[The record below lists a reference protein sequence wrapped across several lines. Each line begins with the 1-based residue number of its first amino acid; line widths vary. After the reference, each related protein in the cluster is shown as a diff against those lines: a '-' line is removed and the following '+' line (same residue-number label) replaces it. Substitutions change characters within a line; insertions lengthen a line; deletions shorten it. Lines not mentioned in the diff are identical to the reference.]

1 MPVAD
6 SPRFL
11 LRTTAWLIAGSALLA
26 PAAAAQS
33 VKPLFELFG
42 TFGRPALAPS
52 VAEAYAPAGGVQA
65 GGGVGAAVGVMIGR
79 FEVAGFYELGTASV
93 ARRVAPG
100 RPTDF
105 TRSTGGLRVE
115 LPLPELGAEFRG
127 LISGS
132 LFVQTLDSVL
142 VAPNG
147 NGGFLAAAQRFA
159 PGGRLE
165 VGVEHRGFV
174 GTTLFVTGGV
184 AAAGA
189 GGGRWQDQTTRRGGI
204 GVAPIL
210 TVGLRTREW

>member
-1 MPVAD
+1 MLVSH
-6 SPRFL
+6 SPRSL
-11 LRTTAWLIAGSALLA
+11 LRTSAWLFAGSVLLA
-26 PAAAAQS
+26 PAVSGQS
-33 VKPLFELFG
+33 VRPLFELFG

-52 VAEAYAPAGGVQA
+52 VAEAYAPSGGVQA
-65 GGGVGAAVGVMIGR
+65 GGGVGAAVGAMIGR

-127 LISGS
+127 LISAS

-142 VAPNG
+142 VSPDGA
-147 NGGFLAAAQRFA
+147 GGFRAASQRLA
-159 PGGRLE
+159 PGGRFE

-189 GGGRWQDQTTRRGGI
+189 GSGRWQNLTPRRGGI
-204 GVAPIL
+204 GVAPIV
-210 TVGLRTREW
+210 TIGLRTREW